1 MSDREG
7 WRLLGDVGG
16 TNARFALQ
24 AGPGAPPEAIMQYR
38 CADFESLE
46 AALRRYLVDQGGR
59 QPQQAAIG
67 IANPIDGDQ
76 VRMTNH
82 AWQFSI
88 EALRQSL
95 GLQRLLFVNDFAALA
110 LALPTLQPQE
120 LRAVGG
126 GDAAAGAALALLG
139 PGTGLGVSGLM
150 RGADGRDRVISGEG
164 GHVTLA
170 AADDEEAAVI
180 DWLRGRFGHVSAE
193 RALSGQGLE
202 NLYQARAAL
211 HGHTAEA
218 LSAAQISERAMQ
230 RSDPACDAA
239 LELFLSLLGNVAGN
253 LALTLGALG
262 GVFIGGGIVPRWGER
277 IDASKFRQRF
287 EQKGRFAGYLS
298 RIPVQVIQPGGSPA
312 LRGAARALDIDAPQ
326 AAGGASTMPSA
337 TWLKPQST

>member
-1 MSDREG
+1 MQLDG

-24 AGPGAPPEAIMQYR
+24 AGPGAAPEALAKLR

-46 AALRRYLVDQGGR
+46 TALRQYLAQPGLPVPR
-59 QPQQAAIG
+59 QAVIG

-88 EALRQSL
+88 EALRQAL
-95 GLQRLLFVNDFAALA
+95 GLQRLLFLNDFAALA
-110 LALPTLQPQE
+110 LALPTLRPDE

-126 GDAAAGAALALLG
+126 GTAEAGAALALIG

-150 RGADGRDRVISGEG
+150 RGADGHDLVISGEG

-170 AADDEEAAVI
+170 PADDEEAAVI
-180 DWLRGRFGHVSAE
+180 NWLRSRFGHVSAE
-193 RALSGQGLE
+193 RAVSGQGLV
-202 NLYQARAAL
+202 NLYQAWSAVHGKSAA
-211 HGHTAEA
+211 A
-218 LSAAQISERAMQ
+218 LSAAQISDRALQ

-253 LALTLGALG
+253 LALTLGARG
-262 GVFIGGGIVPRWGER
+262 GVYVGGGIVARLGER
-277 IDASKFRQRF
+277 VDASRFRQRF
-287 EQKGRFAGYLS
+287 EQKGRFATYLS
-298 RIPVQVIQPGGSPA
+298 RIPVLLIQPGGDPA
-312 LRGAARALDIDAPQ
+312 LRGAARALDR
-326 AAGGASTMPSA
+326 
-337 TWLKPQST
+337 